1 MPLDRK
7 RLLGHVET
15 IQFILGVTDNVC
27 YKAVI
32 LLLLSHCL
40 LLLKL
45 FFFGFCV
52 WSLFCCAVLN
62 AGTSSAITSPGK
74 RELIALLLL
83 HSDVM

>member
-45 FFFGFCV
+45 FFGVFVFGPCFV
-52 WSLFCCAVLN
+52 VQYLMPVLVLQLPRQ
-62 AGTSSAITSPGK
+62 G
-74 RELIALLLL
+74 RE
-83 HSDVM
+83 S